1 MGWLEFNSDAA
12 LAKIDIQSY
21 IGLVIWALTLKQ
33 CIPQFKLVCSLWH
46 TSTKNKNCNIW
57 SWACDSLF
65 CVKPAIK
72 LQLVTKTKSLQ
83 MHCTELKKFLIFHAK
98 CFSHK
103 QTKKMQWCDQV
114 EIKIFTFCKKN
125 NNKKQ
130 ADTMENN
137 WTQIKEQIVPIWP
150 PQSLLC

>member
-1 MGWLEFNSDAA
+1 M
-12 LAKIDIQSY
+12 QSVFH
-21 IGLVIWALTLKQ
+21 IN
-33 CIPQFKLVCSLWH
+33 KL
-46 TSTKNKNCNIW
+46 
-57 SWACDSLF
+57 
-65 CVKPAIK
+65 
-72 LQLVTKTKSLQ
+72 
-83 MHCTELKKFLIFHAK
+83 
-98 CFSHK
+98 
-103 QTKKMQWCDQV
+103 KKMQWCDQV